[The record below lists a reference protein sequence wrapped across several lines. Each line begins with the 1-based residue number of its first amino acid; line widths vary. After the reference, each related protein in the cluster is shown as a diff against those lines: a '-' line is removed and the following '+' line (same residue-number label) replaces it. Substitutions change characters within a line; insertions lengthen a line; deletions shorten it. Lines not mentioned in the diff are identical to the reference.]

1 MIIEKWVMFSS
12 WLFRK
17 AGEILNKRQSS
28 DQAKY
33 INIKVI
39 DKGVALTTNQLDN
52 LETIHILEVCLKSM
66 KEETSLKEVPIG
78 KDKENEKRKEFSSK
92 RCRSSFRSIE

>member
-1 MIIEKWVMFSS
+1 M
-12 WLFRK
+12 
-17 AGEILNKRQSS
+17 NKRQSS

-39 DKGVALTTNQLDN
+39 DKDVALTTNQLDN
-52 LETIHILEVCLKSM
+52 LENIHILEICLMNM

-78 KDKENEKRKEFSSK
+78 KDKRNEKQKEFSSK
-92 RCRSSFRSIE
+92 RCRSSFRSIK